1 MEKYF
6 RTKEGKLVNIVEH
19 TLEQI
24 HKNPSVKIYI
34 GTDSQDEGGDT
45 DYATCI
51 VYRYGRNGAHFIYS
65 RETVKRIHD
74 MFTRLYTEGVRTIET
89 AQLITAEMPS
99 ISFEA
104 LEFDYADVAK
114 TMSTRVVAALKGW
127 VKGLG
132 MNPSFKGGEKIST
145 KCADHVCRHKTMYK

>member
-24 HKNPSVKIYI
+24 QMNPNVKIYI
-34 GTDSQDEGGDT
+34 GTDSQDVGEKT

-65 RETVKRIHD
+65 RESVIRIRD
-74 MFTRLYTEGVRTIET
+74 MFTRLYTEGVRTVET
-89 AQLITAEMPS
+89 AELIRTEVPS
-99 ISFEA
+99 IQFEA

-114 TMSTRVVAALKGW
+114 TLSTRVVSALKGW

-145 KCADHVCRHKTMYK
+145 KCGDHVCRHKEMYK

>member
-6 RTKEGKLVNIVEH
+6 RTKEGLLVNIVEH

-24 HKNPSVKIYI
+24 RQHPSVKIYI
-34 GTDSQDEGGDT
+34 GTDSQDNGEKT

-51 VYRYGRNGAHFIYS
+51 VYRYGKNGAHFIYS
-65 RETVKRIHD
+65 RESPNRIWD

-89 AQLITAEMPS
+89 AELIRTAVPS
-99 ISFEA
+99 IRFEA

-114 TMSTRVVAALKGW
+114 TMSTRVVSALRGW

-145 KCADHVCRHKTMYK
+145 KCGDHVCRHKEMYP

>member
-1 MEKYF
+1 M
-6 RTKEGKLVNIVEH
+6 EGKLVNIVEH
-19 TLEQI
+19 TFEQI
-24 HKNPSVKIYI
+24 RKHPNVKIYI
-34 GTDSQDEGGDT
+34 GTDSQDKDGYSH
-45 DYATCI
+45 YATCI

-65 RETVKRIHD
+65 RESITRIQD
-74 MFTRLYTEGVRTIET
+74 MFTRLYTEGVRTVET
-89 AQLITAEMPS
+89 AELIRTEVPS

-114 TMSTRVVAALKGW
+114 TMSTRVVSSLKGW

-145 KCADHVCRHKTMYK
+145 KCADHVCRHKEIYK

>member
-24 HKNPSVKIYI
+24 KQHPNVKIYI
-34 GTDSQDEGGDT
+34 GTDSQDEGAKT
-45 DYATCI
+45 EYATCI
-51 VYRYGRNGAHFIYS
+51 VYRYGKNGAHFIYS
-65 RETVKRIHD
+65 RETVSRIWD

-89 AQLITAEMPS
+89 AELIREELPS
-99 ISFEA
+99 VYFEA
-104 LEFDYADVAK
+104 LEFDYADVKK
-114 TMSTRVVAALKGW
+114 TMSTRVVSALKGW

-132 MNPSFKGGEKIST
+132 MNASFKSGGQIAT
-145 KCADHVCRHKTMYK
+145 KSGDHVCRHKDIYK